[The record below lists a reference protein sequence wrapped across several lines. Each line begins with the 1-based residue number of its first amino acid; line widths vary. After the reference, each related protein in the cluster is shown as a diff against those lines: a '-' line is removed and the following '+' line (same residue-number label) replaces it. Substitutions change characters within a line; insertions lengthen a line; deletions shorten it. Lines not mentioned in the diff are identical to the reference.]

1 MCYKKKF
8 LNKTIQEEEEEE
20 EEEDKYDLCNN
31 TSRKR

>member
-20 EEEDKYDLCNN
+20 EEEDKYDFCNN

>member
-20 EEEDKYDLCNN
+20 EEDKYDFCNN